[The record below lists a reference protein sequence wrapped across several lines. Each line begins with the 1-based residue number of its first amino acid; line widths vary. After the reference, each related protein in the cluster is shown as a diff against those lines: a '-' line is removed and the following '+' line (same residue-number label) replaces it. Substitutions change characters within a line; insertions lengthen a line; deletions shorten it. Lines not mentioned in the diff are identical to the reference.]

1 MTSEIVFKT
10 FDSSNFT
17 PNNHNC
23 LSTKKI
29 IKLIIKVGV
38 VGALTYLLPKLMTCY
53 IICGL
58 YDVSRNSPVTWKLI
72 QNYFFSKGIL
82 VWLLSPLNILM
93 DILSLPNIN
102 KGVYQLEDLPEGY
115 RKEID
120 QLILASDQDYIHE
133 EIRNRASEHKR
144 GMIFFKW
151 YLKNQKND
159 FHVEKFHH
167 SFEYVTTIGISVF
180 NKKVSTS
187 AHFGPL
193 RASLRVLYNINTLIG
208 KDAYIEVGDV
218 KHYWSENKLF
228 IFDDTLLHQS
238 FNNTDDLRYCLF
250 VDIIRPSL
258 MPGLFRSIVRILN
271 VTMGSLNGIFYK
283 NWKKIK

>member
-1 MTSEIVFKT
+1 M
-10 FDSSNFT
+10 
-17 PNNHNC
+17 
-23 LSTKKI
+23 
-29 IKLIIKVGV
+29 GV
-38 VGALTYLLPKLMTCY
+38 VAGLTYLLPKLMICY
-53 IICGL
+53 IAFGL
-58 YDVSRNSPVTWKLI
+58 YDVSRNRPVTWKLI

-82 VWLLSPLNILM
+82 VWVLSPLNILM
-93 DILSLPNIN
+93 DILSLPHLN

-115 RKEID
+115 REEID
-120 QLILASDQDYIHE
+120 QLIKAADQDYVHE
-133 EIRNRASEHKR
+133 EIRKRSSEHKR

-151 YLKNQKND
+151 YLENRKNE
-159 FHVEKFHH
+159 FHIEKFHS
-167 SFEYVTTIGISVF
+167 SFKYVTTIGISVF

-193 RASLRVLYNINTLIG
+193 RASIRVLYNINTMIG
-208 KDAYIEVGDV
+208 KDAYIEVGHV

-250 VDIIRPSL
+250 VDIIRPS
-258 MPGLFRSIVRILN
+258 MVPALFRGIVKVLN
-271 VTMGSLNGIFYK
+271 VLMGSVNGIFYK